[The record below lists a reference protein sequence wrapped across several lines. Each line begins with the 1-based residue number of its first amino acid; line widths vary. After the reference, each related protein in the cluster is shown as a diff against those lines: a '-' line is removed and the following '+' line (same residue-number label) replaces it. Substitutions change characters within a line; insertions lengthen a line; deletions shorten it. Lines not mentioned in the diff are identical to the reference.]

1 MNNRLPLISVL
12 LSAYNSESTIDR
24 AIESIINQSY
34 KNIELLIIDDY
45 SSDSTYEK
53 CDYYKNKYSNVS
65 IYKNEKNLG
74 LTASLNK
81 LLNLSNGKYIARQDA
96 DDYSSSNR
104 LKFQINFLH
113 MNKLDACTS
122 RSIIQS
128 SNKLIPGL
136 SYYLPINFLIKYK
149 NPFIHGSLLIKK
161 KTLINLGGYD
171 ENFKFAQDYKLMS
184 DLIKNN
190 YKVKIYKEPLY
201 HLNMENNI
209 SVNYKKEQEYYAM
222 CVRKN
227 IIPSRKS

>member
-24 AIESIINQSY
+24 AIESIMNQSY

-96 DDYSSSNR
+96 DDYSSS
-104 LKFQINFLH
+104 I
-113 MNKLDACTS
+113 
-122 RSIIQS
+122 
-128 SNKLIPGL
+128 
-136 SYYLPINFLIKYK
+136 
-149 NPFIHGSLLIKK
+149 
-161 KTLINLGGYD
+161 
-171 ENFKFAQDYKLMS
+171 
-184 DLIKNN
+184 
-190 YKVKIYKEPLY
+190 
-201 HLNMENNI
+201 
-209 SVNYKKEQEYYAM
+209 
-222 CVRKN
+222 
-227 IIPSRKS
+227 